1 VFGPVG
7 MALGLIGHVKGSR
20 YGMPAAVL
28 AGVGMIIGMSII
40 MYLR

>member
-1 VFGPVG
+1 